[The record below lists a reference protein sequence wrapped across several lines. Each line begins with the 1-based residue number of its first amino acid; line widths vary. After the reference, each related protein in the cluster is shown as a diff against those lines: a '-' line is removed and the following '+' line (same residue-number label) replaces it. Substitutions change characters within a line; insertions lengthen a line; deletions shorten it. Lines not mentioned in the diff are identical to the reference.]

1 MIYANAYLG
10 GAYGHHRYVRA
21 RVTHQDA
28 RREQGLTQTEL
39 AGLAGVGVT
48 FISQLENGKQSAEA
62 GKVIDVLLTLGIDLI
77 AERRA

>member
-1 MIYANAYLG
+1 MVITDMSELG
-10 GAYGHHRYVRA
+10 SLIR
-21 RVTHQDA
+21 TA

-48 FISQLENGKQSAEA
+48 FVSQLENGKQSAEA

>member
-1 MIYANAYLG
+1 MVITDMSELG
-10 GAYGHHRYVRA
+10 SLIR
-21 RVTHQDA
+21 TE

>member
-1 MIYANAYLG
+1 MVITDMSELG
-10 GAYGHHRYVRA
+10 SLIR
-21 RVTHQDA
+21 TA

-39 AGLAGVGVT
+39 AGLAGVGGT

>member
-1 MIYANAYLG
+1 MVITDMSELG
-10 GAYGHHRYVRA
+10 SLIRP
-21 RVTHQDA
+21 A

-48 FISQLENGKQSAEA
+48 FVSQLENGKQSAEA

>member
-1 MIYANAYLG
+1 MVITDMSELG
-10 GAYGHHRYVRA
+10 SLIR
-21 RVTHQDA
+21 TA

-62 GKVIDVLLTLGIDLI
+62 GKVLDVLLTLGIDLI

>member
-1 MIYANAYLG
+1 MVITDMSELG
-10 GAYGHHRYVRA
+10 SLIR
-21 RVTHQDA
+21 TA

-48 FISQLENGKQSAEA
+48 FVSQLENGKQSAEA
-62 GKVIDVLLTLGIDLI
+62 GKVIDVRLTLGIDLI

>member
-1 MIYANAYLG
+1 MVITDISELG
-10 GAYGHHRYVRA
+10 SLIR
-21 RVTHQDA
+21 TA

>member
-1 MIYANAYLG
+1 MVITDMSELG
-10 GAYGHHRYVRA
+10 SLIR
-21 RVTHQDA
+21 TA

-77 AERRA
+77 AERRAPCDGNS

>member
-1 MIYANAYLG
+1 MVITDMSELG
-10 GAYGHHRYVRA
+10 SLIR
-21 RVTHQDA
+21 TA